1 MVAGSNN
8 AAEPAHAS
16 FDGLLELEQTFYQ
29 AGFDGGFP
37 HGELHGLFEGREL
50 GREKSWELWEEIG
63 YYEGTAKLWQ
73 AILQNATPGNVSRS
87 QQSLQ
92 AIRALVSAFPASN
105 DSSTLR
111 DESIAQ
117 SSDVDI
123 NAQLGALRSKYRT
136 SCALVGMRP
145 RMAVSAGSD
154 GSAQK
159 GEDNLRSLGST
170 M

>member
-1 MVAGSNN
+1 M
-8 AAEPAHAS
+8 AS
-16 FDGLLELEQTFYQ
+16 DTPEGYTRERQVRRRLFSLSVVRPSGRTVNDSLP
-29 AGFDGGFP
+29 P
-37 HGELHGLFEGREL
+37 H
-50 GREKSWELWEEIG
+50 
-63 YYEGTAKLWQ
+63 
-73 AILQNATPGNVSRS
+73 SRS

-105 DSSTLR
+105 DSSALR
-111 DESIAQ
+111 DESVAQ

-145 RMAVSAGSD
+145 RMAVSVGSD
-154 GSAQK
+154 GPAQK
-159 GEDNLRSLGST
+159 AEDNLRSLGST